1 LIYFNLG
8 SKIKSYTKLSLRVH
22 QTSKYEFY
30 KLMLKLECLFIDTPD
45 FPTFSPTI
53 GQMAYSQN
61 HLANILPAS
70 SIKSQLEYSCST
82 SLLTSQS
89 FRFLIRMISR
99 WMLISRY

>member
-1 LIYFNLG
+1 MLI
-8 SKIKSYTKLSLRVH
+8 
-22 QTSKYEFY
+22 
-30 KLMLKLECLFIDTPD
+30 IDPPD
-45 FPTFSPTI
+45 FSAFSPTT
-53 GQMAYSQN
+53 YSQN

-70 SIKSQLEYSCST
+70 SKKSQLEHSCST